1 MIKDIRKGK
10 KNERKAVSALIATVL
25 LILITV
31 AAVGVIWSL
40 VMPMLQEKITEASQS
55 CISAKIKIDTEK
67 GFTCYDSAN
76 KQLRV
81 MVSRGPDD
89 LELAG
94 LQVIALAS
102 GNSYK
107 FEIVDNIVGV
117 NEDRIYTLNMTTTPQ
132 QASVVPIVKL
142 GTSKKVCGITS
153 RADISS
159 CNI

>member
-1 MIKDIRKGK
+1 MAGRIERKKGD
-10 KNERKAVSALIATVL
+10 ERKAVSALIATVL
-25 LILITV
+25 LILISV

-76 KQLRV
+76 NQLKV
-81 MVSRGPDD
+81 MISRGPDD

-94 LQVIALAS
+94 LQIIVFAS
-102 GNSYK
+102 GSSYK
-107 FEIVDNIVGV
+107 YEIGDKIVGV
-117 NEDRIYTLNMTTTPQ
+117 NEDKVYTLNLTFAPE
-132 QASVVPIVKL
+132 QATVAPIVRL

-153 RADISS
+153 RADINP
-159 CNI
+159 CA